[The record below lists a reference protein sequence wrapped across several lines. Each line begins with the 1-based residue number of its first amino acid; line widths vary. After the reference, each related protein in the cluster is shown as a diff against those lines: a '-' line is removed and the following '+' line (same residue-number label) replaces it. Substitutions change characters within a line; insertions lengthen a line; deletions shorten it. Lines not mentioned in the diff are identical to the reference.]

1 MSVPFFS
8 PFRPSRAPAPPRPA
22 RRMPGAPDPALLN
35 ATIELHLNRLRSELQ
50 SVSCDGGCSDW
61 FIRTHVAEWR
71 SSAFAAERARL
82 FAHAALF
89 GEFLPSST
97 LNQSQIQHTKLPTT
111 SYTGRFSPFDY
122 WEAEYSCASESRVPA
137 NVVGDGAK
145 WLCGAALHPAPC
157 QVVSLGSNFDDA
169 FERGMH
175 KLANCKSYIVD
186 PTLRV
191 LQSSP
196 NELLHFQRQLKSY
209 GASLNTSVGVGRAG
223 EKLRFRGLKAP
234 LVSLETLLRD
244 RFLGAPSAHVSVLK
258 ADIEGAE
265 YDSLDDLWNLCA
277 SGWLTVDQVNIEV
290 HLAQRPMRE
299 MHAVFAGARKC
310 GLVLHHKEVNTWGRY
325 PCVEFS
331 WVSLAH
337 AQRAAAAAVGAQR
350 RPAMRES
357 AELLIGP
364 QSPSSTPVCPQSL
377 LDRLATPAA
386 LRDSFVFINGAL
398 NMDLKTDKFGEPRK
412 LAQRGG
418 ARSTGHS
425 YEGMYSHYIGDF
437 VRRRCAALH
446 IDPAPRVRFLEIGLG
461 CGMEDLGLKPGGGV
475 EVWRA
480 LFPPPF
486 VLELYVFELAEK
498 CARQW
503 EREQPSVTGMA
514 TKVLIGDQ
522 TSSSDLDRAYAEAG
536 GEPFD
541 FVVDD
546 GSHVSGHQVAS
557 LTHMARSAYL
567 RSKGI
572 YIVEDIQG
580 SCRSWPV
587 MGRDADGQ
595 KLGGNINSNRTRTGL
610 WVDGTS
616 GCLLTADR
624 RPTLLGQILAW
635 QKKLASGSIRS
646 NLSLPV
652 SHIDVS
658 REAAVFE
665 MV

>member
-1 MSVPFFS
+1 M
-8 PFRPSRAPAPPRPA
+8 PA
-22 RRMPGAPDPALLN
+22 APDPALLN
-35 ATIELHLNRLRSELQ
+35 ATIELHLDRLRSELQ
-50 SVSCDGGCSDW
+50 SVSCDGGCSNW
-61 FIRTHVAEWR
+61 FISRHVAEWR

-97 LNQSQIQHTKLPTT
+97 LNQSQIYHTRSLAT
-111 SYTGRFSPFDY
+111 SYTGHYSPFDY

-145 WLCGAALHPAPC
+145 WLCAAALHPAPC
-157 QVVSLGSNFDDA
+157 QVVSIGSNFDDA

-186 PTLRV
+186 PTLPV
-191 LQSSP
+191 LQSST
-196 NELLHFQRQLKSY
+196 NELLHFERQLKSY

-223 EKLRFRGLKAP
+223 EKLRLRGLKAP

-244 RFLGAPSAHVSVLK
+244 RFLGAPSTHISVLK

-265 YDSLDDLWNLCA
+265 YESLDDLWNLCA
-277 SGWLTVDQVNIEV
+277 SGWLTIDQMNVEV
-290 HLAQRPMRE
+290 HLLQRPMRE
-299 MHAVFAGARKC
+299 MHALFAGARKC

-325 PCVEFS
+325 PCAEFS

-350 RPAMRES
+350 RPTIRES
-357 AELLIGP
+357 GGSLIGP
-364 QSPSSTPVCPQSL
+364 QSPSSSSTPVCPQSL

-386 LRDSFVFINGAL
+386 LRDSFVFVNGTL
-398 NMDLKTDKFGEPRK
+398 NVDLKTDKFGEPRK

-418 ARSTGHS
+418 ARRTGHS
-425 YEGMYSHYIGDF
+425 YEGMYSHFIGDF
-437 VRRRCAALH
+437 VRRRCATLH

-461 CGMEDLGLKPGGGV
+461 CGMEDFGLKPGGGV
-475 EVWRA
+475 EIWRA

-486 VLELYVFELAEK
+486 VLELYVFEYAAK

-522 TSSSDLDRAYAEAG
+522 SSSSDLDRAYAEAG

-587 MGRDADGQ
+587 MGRDADGH
-595 KLGGNINSNRTRTGL
+595 KLGGIINSNRTREGL
-610 WVDGTS
+610 WVDGSS
-616 GCLLTADR
+616 GCMLTADR
-624 RPTLLGQILAW
+624 RPTLLAQILSW
-635 QKKLASGSIRS
+635 QKKLASGSMRS
-646 NLSLPV
+646 NLSLPF